1 MMLNIF
7 VTERAEESLS
17 EIIDFYLSK
26 YTIER
31 TKKIL
36 DSIDDAFVKIAK
48 SPFHFPVCFDIRTP
62 QTNTRQFLLHNTFKI
77 IYRIQPNTIEII
89 EIFHGKRNPE
99 IIKDVD

>member
-31 TKKIL
+31 TKK
-36 DSIDDAFVKIAK
+36 
-48 SPFHFPVCFDIRTP
+48 
-62 QTNTRQFLLHNTFKI
+62 NT
-77 IYRIQPNTIEII
+77 
-89 EIFHGKRNPE
+89 G
-99 IIKDVD
+99 